1 MILQALTEYYDRK
14 ADDLPPFGFEE
25 KEIPFIIVIDENGRF
40 INLENNSEI
49 ENGETT
55 VHTLRVPKASG
66 RSGAKSYETAY
77 YLWDHY
83 GYVAAQPK
91 IAKPG
96 DTPSSKAIEDAQ
108 KQHTSFKRLTAQL
121 RQKIPADPGIKAV
134 DLFLNS
140 PEEIE
145 KLKTSVNWQECL
157 KIKGCNLSFRLS
169 GEPHLICQS
178 ERVINW
184 IKQQPLPE
192 ENVKDGYCLVSGEKT
207 KIVRLHDAI
216 SGVNQ
221 KPAPLAAINEPAYT
235 SFGKDKGFNFPVSAE
250 ASFKYATALNHLLR
264 KTSPTK
270 FRIIDTSYVCW
281 SEKQDPLEQTFAL
294 ILSDSGDDPDNG
306 TQAIKSLFDTIHNGA
321 YTGKNGND
329 RFYVL
334 GLSPIRQGS
343 PYDIGRPAQ
352 LPSFRNTWPP
362 GSMTWILSV
371 ATIMAIHR

>member
-192 ENVKDGYCLVSGEKT
+192 ENVKDGYCLVSGEKP
-207 KIVRLHDAI
+207 RLFACTMQL
-216 SGVNQ
+216 V
-221 KPAPLAAINEPAYT
+221 
-235 SFGKDKGFNFPVSAE
+235 
-250 ASFKYATALNHLLR
+250 ASIRNPHL
-264 KTSPTK
+264 
-270 FRIIDTSYVCW
+270 W
-281 SEKQDPLEQTFAL
+281 
-294 ILSDSGDDPDNG
+294 
-306 TQAIKSLFDTIHNGA
+306 
-321 YTGKNGND
+321 
-329 RFYVL
+329 
-334 GLSPIRQGS
+334 
-343 PYDIGRPAQ
+343 
-352 LPSFRNTWPP
+352 LPSMSLPTPLLERTRASIFLSALKPLSNTQPRLI
-362 GSMTWILSV
+362 TCCEKH
-371 ATIMAIHR
+371 HRPNSASSIRVMFAGLKNKTLWNKHLH